1 MLSPKKQKVLVA
13 LLSNPTREAAARACG
28 ISARTLY
35 RLEHSDAEFRTALE
49 AGRRAALSDA
59 LHDLASTYPAAVETL
74 RQTAANEQAQDGAR
88 VAAARAILEFGLKF
102 SEAADLEQRIA
113 ALEQQQGGF
122 ADVIRNDAPP
132 A

>member
-1 MLSPKKQKVLVA
+1 MLSPKKQRVLAA
-13 LLSNPTREAAARACG
+13 LLSHPTREAAARACG
-28 ISARTLY
+28 ISARTIY

-59 LHDLASTYPAAVETL
+59 LHSLSATYPQAVEVL
-74 RQTAANEQAQDGAR
+74 RRVAANEQAQDGAR

-113 ALEQQQGGF
+113 ALEQQGGVD
-122 ADVIRNDAPP
+122 DVIRSNAPP